1 MWLLLIVKLQIRAEN
16 ANSQDQHHTVMCHL
30 ENHGNHENHGI
41 REIQNPG
48 FSLKTSSFLTVPF
61 FLKVLGSAGTC
72 RCQLLCLIT
81 RGQSSTVE
89 YVDSQLP
96 GLSTNENG
104 RCFHPNSDEI

>member
-61 FLKVLGSAGTC
+61 FLKVLGSAGIYIYYDIGIPEIWVYL
-72 RCQLLCLIT
+72 QNVYSDWENDLI
-81 RGQSSTVE
+81 
-89 YVDSQLP
+89 
-96 GLSTNENG
+96 N
-104 RCFHPNSDEI
+104 

>member
-61 FLKVLGSAGTC
+61 FLKVLGSAG
-72 RCQLLCLIT
+72 LLGEKCTGQWRDATSIT
-81 RGQSSTVE
+81 
-89 YVDSQLP
+89 LW
-96 GLSTNENG
+96 
-104 RCFHPNSDEI
+104 

>member
-30 ENHGNHENHGI
+30 ENHGNHGI

-61 FLKVLGSAGTC
+61 FLKFLGSAGIYIFIYT
-72 RCQLLCLIT
+72 IYIYNYIYNIYIYT
-81 RGQSSTVE
+81 YVVIGAGSSH
-89 YVDSQLP
+89 
-96 GLSTNENG
+96 
-104 RCFHPNSDEI
+104 RRI